1 MKKIFYA
8 LFLIGFMCT
17 SCEESTYLG
26 FDYTLPVED
35 NGANEDDNEDRLVP
49 INPVLDIEIFDSED
63 NDLGDKILP
72 LEWGQ
77 IEGAGISAVPADA
90 YRGSYAMKCLT
101 IRTEHGAVAVVF
113 DMEEEFPSFEDITN
127 AFFVEGNFG
136 EEYNGGVYLKENWEP
151 AISVDMDDR
160 IAYFQGDTCMRNV
173 RFTTLEIWGWRDGN
187 LSTVVENYHF
197 QAEDGLLSVY
207 YDGECIAQIR

>member
-1 MKKIFYA
+1 MNRFFYA
-8 LFLIGFMCT
+8 LLFVGFMCT

-26 FDYTLPVED
+26 FEYTLPVED
-35 NGANEDDNEDRLVP
+35 NSANEDDVDRLIP
-49 INPVLDIEIFDSED
+49 TTPIEIEFFDND
-63 NDLGDKILP
+63 DDDLGDKILP
-72 LEWGQ
+72 LEWGN
-77 IEGAGISAVPADA
+77 IVGAGISAVPADA
-90 YRGSYAMKCLT
+90 FRGSYAMKCLT

-113 DMEEEFPSFEDITN
+113 DMEEDLPSFEDITG
-127 AFFVEGNFG
+127 AFFVEGNFS
-136 EEYNGGVYLKENWEP
+136 EEYNGGVYLKERWEP

-197 QAEDGLLSVY
+197 QAEDGLLSIY
-207 YDGECIAQIR
+207 CGGECIAQIR